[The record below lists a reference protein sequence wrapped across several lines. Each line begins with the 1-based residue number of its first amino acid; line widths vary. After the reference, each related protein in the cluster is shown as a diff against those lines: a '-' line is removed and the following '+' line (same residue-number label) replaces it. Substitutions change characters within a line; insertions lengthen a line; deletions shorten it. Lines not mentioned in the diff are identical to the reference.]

1 MSIFSSCGGV
11 REDNLF
17 FSRRCIIQQAC
28 WCWCV
33 GVGGG
38 VGVGVWVWVVVL
50 VLVVMLFFFVDV
62 DGVGVGACFAAVLTW
77 VLLTSAVLILF
88 ARALGSSI
96 YSIKYR
102 YFIRF
107 VISSVAA
114 VAMEWWRT
122 LNSSDLIFA
131 SFRCIWFL
139 CASHGE
145 Q

>member
-1 MSIFSSCGGV
+1 MSIFFSCGGV

-88 ARALGSSI
+88 YARSW
-96 YSIKYR
+96 
-102 YFIRF
+102 F
-107 VISSVAA
+107 V
-114 VAMEWWRT
+114 
-122 LNSSDLIFA
+122 DLFHQVSLLH
-131 SFRCIWFL
+131 SFRDFVRR
-139 CASHGE
+139 GRGDGMVE
-145 Q
+145 NFGQF